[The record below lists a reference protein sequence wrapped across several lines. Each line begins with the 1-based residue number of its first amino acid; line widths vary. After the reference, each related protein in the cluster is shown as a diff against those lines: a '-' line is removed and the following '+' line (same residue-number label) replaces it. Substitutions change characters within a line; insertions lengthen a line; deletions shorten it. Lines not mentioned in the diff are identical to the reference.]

1 MLVRGLFRFDR
12 REFRVDCGRAAVA
25 VVEAVSIRS
34 AKPQTQKAGPR
45 FLLLLRGHRGPYDHE
60 LVGRCPRV
68 VIPA

>member
-12 REFRVDCGRAAVA
+12 RQFRLEWGRTPAA

-34 AKPQTQKAGPR
+34 AKPQTQKTGPR
-45 FLLLLRGHRGPYDHE
+45 FLLLLRGDRGPYDHE